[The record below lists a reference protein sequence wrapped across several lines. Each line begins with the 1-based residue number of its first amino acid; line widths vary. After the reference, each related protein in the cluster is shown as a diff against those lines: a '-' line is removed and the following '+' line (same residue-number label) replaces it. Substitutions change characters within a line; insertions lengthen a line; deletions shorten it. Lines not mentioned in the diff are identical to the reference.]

1 MDGDPVHVLE
11 TPKPLFPLNPLLAP
25 TQPRIPR
32 ALGAVFVGNSF
43 LKLPEVEAQVPKREV
58 VVEKREEPPAPRTQE
73 PAYGQLGPTDRKDST
88 VGTSLDLR
96 A

>member
-11 TPKPLFPLNPLLAP
+11 TPKPLFPLNPMLAP

-32 ALGAVFVGNSF
+32 ALGAVFVGNPF
-43 LKLPEVEAQVPKREV
+43 LKLPEVTAQVPKREAAP
-58 VVEKREEPPAPRTQE
+58 EKVEEPPAAKVQE
-73 PAYGQLGPTDRKDST
+73 PAYGQLGKKEEKEPK
-88 VGTSLDLR
+88 VGTSLDLK